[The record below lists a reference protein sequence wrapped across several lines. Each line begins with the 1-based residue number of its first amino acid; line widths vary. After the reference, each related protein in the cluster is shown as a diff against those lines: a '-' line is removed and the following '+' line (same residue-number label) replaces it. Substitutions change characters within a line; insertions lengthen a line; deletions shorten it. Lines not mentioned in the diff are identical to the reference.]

1 MVAKPELQDR
11 NRTAPA
17 PGAVCRVEQRR
28 RLVFS
33 PVGLSAAFTLVDLLA
48 IIGVLAVGFALL
60 TPALARTQ
68 PNSPD
73 FQCFN
78 NLRQLGR
85 AFLMYA
91 GDNAERLAHPNWG
104 WASDGWLYPN
114 TATTGGT
121 IPDPTLAPYK
131 TNPVLAYQGGLFW
144 PYVKQMDTY
153 RCPLDK
159 TSAASWKLRNNK
171 LSTYVMNG
179 AVCGYGAL
187 SAGVTYKL
195 TDFQPNA
202 FIMWEADYSGAA
214 GVFVFNDASS
224 YPNSSEGIGLRHGKF
239 GGIAATAGGGVEF
252 VKYADW
258 VKASADPNK
267 NRLWCNPGSANGH

>member
-1 MVAKPELQDR
+1 MNSQ
-11 NRTAPA
+11 TARP
-17 PGAVCRVEQRR
+17 RSRR
-28 RLVFS
+28 QA
-33 PVGLSAAFTLVDLLA
+33 AAFTLVDLLA
-48 IIGVLAVGFALL
+48 IICVLAIGFALL

-68 PNSPD
+68 PNTPD

-91 GDNAERLAHPNWG
+91 GDNAERLSYPNWG
-104 WASDGWLYPN
+104 WTSDGWLYPN

-131 TNPVLAYQGGLFW
+131 TNPVLAYQRGMLW
-144 PYVKQMDTY
+144 SYVNRLETY

-159 TSAASWKLRNNK
+159 TNTSNWRMRSNK

-179 AVCGYGAL
+179 AVCGYGGL
-187 SAGVTYKL
+187 SSGGTYKL
-195 TDFQPNA
+195 ADFRPDA
-202 FIMWEADYSGAA
+202 FIMWEPDYKGLY
-214 GVFVFNDASS
+214 GMPGFNDASS
-224 YPNSSEGIGLRHGKF
+224 FPDSSEGIGLRHGKF

-258 VKASADPNK
+258 VKAASEPTK
-267 NRLWCNPGSANGH
+267 NRVWCNPGTANGR

>member
-1 MVAKPELQDR
+1 MNSP
-11 NRTAPA
+11 TAHSRSRRPA
-17 PGAVCRVEQRR
+17 
-28 RLVFS
+28 
-33 PVGLSAAFTLVDLLA
+33 AAFTLVDLLA
-48 IIGVLAVGFALL
+48 IVAVLAVGFALL
-60 TPALARTQ
+60 TPALARTK
-68 PNSPD
+68 PNTPD

-91 GDNAERLAHPNWG
+91 GDNVERLAHPNWG
-104 WASDGWLYPN
+104 WTSDGWLYPN

-131 TNPVLAYQGGLFW
+131 TNPMLAYQGGLFW

-159 TSAASWKLRNNK
+159 TGAAIWKLRNNK

-179 AVCGYGAL
+179 VVCGYGDL

-195 TDFQPNA
+195 TDFRPDA
-202 FIMWEADYSGAA
+202 FIMWEPESVSPTF
-214 GVFVFNDASS
+214 GVNMYNDASN
-224 YPNSSEGIGLRHGKF
+224 YPNPTVDFALGRRHNKTS
-239 GGIAATAGGGVEF
+239 GIAMTASGGVEF
-252 VKYADW
+252 VNYAEW
-258 VKASADPNK
+258 IKAASERGK
-267 NRLWCNPGSANGH
+267 NRVWCSP

>member
-48 IIGVLAVGFALL
+48 IIGVLAVGFALI

-68 PNSPD
+68 PNTPD

-91 GDNAERLAHPNWG
+91 GDNAERLSHPNWNPP
-104 WASDGWLYPN
+104 SVSGWLYDP
-114 TATTGGT
+114 GT
-121 IPDPTLAPYK
+121 SNLPPDLLAAPYLS
-131 TNPVLAYQGGLFW
+131 NPVLAYQGGL
-144 PYVKQMDTY
+144 
-153 RCPLDK
+153 LGN
-159 TSAASWKLRNNK
+159 TSSR
-171 LSTYVMNG
+171 
-179 AVCGYGAL
+179 
-187 SAGVTYKL
+187 
-195 TDFQPNA
+195 
-202 FIMWEADYSGAA
+202 
-214 GVFVFNDASS
+214 
-224 YPNSSEGIGLRHGKF
+224 
-239 GGIAATAGGGVEF
+239 
-252 VKYADW
+252 
-258 VKASADPNK
+258 
-267 NRLWCNPGSANGH
+267 